1 MNYFPTRRTLLLLTV
16 LLTSIN
22 IAAQQDRPVADS
34 SAGEPPKVGLRV
46 LDVLAGS
53 PAAAAGL
60 QPMDMISKY
69 GDFVIVDAASYFT
82 ARDAHQ
88 RSPSAKVEIVYW
100 RGRQRMTSLISSGR
114 LGIKFNEYNQTSYQL
129 DSMMQT
135 LNILIEAPSFS
146 EGQLAMGALPPR
158 DKVIEQID
166 AAIQKA
172 ASDGS
177 LTPAQILVAKINAIP
192 DNSSPA
198 DIEKQSELLK
208 ELTSTQPYGFVDYLS
223 YEVFFTRKRYRAAVA
238 CFKKTLEGRPTDANV
253 RLNLG
258 IAYGHLQKYAEADAA
273 ADYALQHTNGLTQHG
288 YVVAYQVKAIAAL
301 GNREFA
307 KALDYADQASRLDPA
322 STYLMCLS
330 ALAGAAS
337 GDLTKFNEIMRTFQ
351 NALPTEFTRLRPR
364 LDAVEA
370 FALMKSGQ
378 VEKARLLAGKSI
390 GTVDPDANAKY
401 WLQYP
406 TGEDVMT
413 AWKQLLGAKLIQPQ
427 ISAGP
432 TTSEKCA

>member
-1 MNYFPTRRTLLLLTV
+1 MKYFPTPKTLLLLAL

-53 PAAAAGL
+53 PAASAGL

-69 GDFVIVDAASYFT
+69 GDLAVVDAASYFV
-82 ARDAHQ
+82 ARDSHQ
-88 RSPSAKVEIVYW
+88 RSGFVKVEIVFW
-100 RGRQRMTSLISSGR
+100 RGRQRMTALISSGR
-114 LGIKFNEYNQTSYQL
+114 MGIKFNEYNPVNYQL
-129 DSMMQT
+129 DSLMQK
-135 LNILIEAPSFS
+135 LNVLIEAPSFS
-146 EGQLAMGALPPR
+146 EGQVPINLLPPR
-158 DKVIEQID
+158 DKLIEQIQ

-177 LTPAQILVAKINAIP
+177 LTPAQILVARINAIP
-192 DNSSPA
+192 DDSLPA
-198 DIEKQSELLK
+198 DIEKQSDLLK
-208 ELTSTQPYGFVDYLS
+208 ELISTQPYGLVDYLS
-223 YEVFFTRKRYRAAVA
+223 YEVFFAHKRYRAAVP

-258 IAYGHLQKYAEADAA
+258 IAYWHLQKYAEADAA
-273 ADYALQHTNGLTQHG
+273 ADYALDQPGGLTQHG
-288 YVVAYQVKAIAAL
+288 YVVAYEVKASAAL
-301 GNREFA
+301 GNHEFA
-307 KALDYADQASRLDPA
+307 KAFDYADQAARLDPSSA
-322 STYLMCLS
+322 YVMCLS
-330 ALAGAAS
+330 AFAGAAS

-351 NALPTEFTRLRPR
+351 AAVPTEFARLRPR

-370 FALMKSGQ
+370 FILMKNGQ
-378 VEKARLLAGKSI
+378 VEKARLLAAKSI

-413 AWKQLLGAKLIQPQ
+413 AWKQLLGRN
-427 ISAGP
+427 
-432 TTSEKCA
+432 